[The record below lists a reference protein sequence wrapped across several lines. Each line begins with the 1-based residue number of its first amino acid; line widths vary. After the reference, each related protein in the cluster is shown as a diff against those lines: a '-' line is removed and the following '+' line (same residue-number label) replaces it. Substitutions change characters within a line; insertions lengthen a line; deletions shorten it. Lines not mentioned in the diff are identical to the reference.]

1 MSFSEFHL
9 IDRISH
15 TLHPVGPEVVCGIGD
30 DCAVVHK
37 GNGLLELLTTDTLV
51 EGIHFDPKYFTPFE
65 VGKKAFA
72 VSLSDIAAMGGTP
85 RLALVSLGI
94 ASSISEEWILDLYA
108 GMDQMAREFNVSIVG
123 GNITHFPKHFFVSVT
138 LTGDVEKGK
147 CKFRK
152 GAQVGDALYV
162 TGAIGSSAVG
172 LSLLKRGKTKESP
185 FIRAHKTPSPE
196 LAAGRFL
203 SCETGV
209 TAMID
214 ISDGLVADLKHI
226 LEVSPGVSAEIL
238 FDDIPTEKG
247 IEVLVKENRLSLPQV
262 VLSGGEDYQ
271 LLFTVKPLVEAALLE
286 RAKKKGLR
294 FHRIGTLGEGDQQVK
309 IVGSDGQ
316 EMKGKWAGFDHL
328 KS

>member
-9 IDRISH
+9 IDRLSH
-15 TLHPVGPEVVCGIGD
+15 TLHSVGPEVVCGIGD

-85 RLALVSLGI
+85 KHALISLGI
-94 ASSISEEWILDLYA
+94 SQKISESWILDFYA

-123 GNITHFPKHFFVSVT
+123 GNITRLPKSFFVSVT
-138 LTGDVEKGK
+138 LTGEVEKGK

-152 GAQVGDALYV
+152 GAQVGDSIYV

-172 LSLLKRGKTKESP
+172 LCLLKKGKTKESP

-203 SCETGV
+203 SGETGV

-214 ISDGLVADLKHI
+214 ISDGLVADLKH
-226 LEVSPGVSAEIL
+226 LFEASPGVSAEIL
-238 FDDIPTEKG
+238 FGDIPTEKG
-247 IEVLVKENRLSLPQV
+247 IEILIKENKLSLHEV

-271 LLFTVKPLVEAALLE
+271 LLFTVKSTAEAALLE
-286 RAKKKGLR
+286 RAKKKGLH
-294 FHRIGTLGEGDQQVK
+294 FYRIGTLGEGEKEVK
-309 IVGSDGQ
+309 ILDSMGQ
-316 EMKGKWAGFDHL
+316 EIKGKWEGFDHL
-328 KS
+328 KI